1 MSGVF
6 VLENFKYEPKEK
18 EFNLIGGMVGGV
30 MNVGGA
36 VKNLFWIQ
44 NRDTN

>member
-6 VLENFKYEPKEK
+6 VLENFKYEEPKEK
-18 EFNLIGGMVGGV
+18 EFDLIGGMVGGV

-36 VKNLFWIQ
+36 VKNLF
-44 NRDTN
+44 